1 MRTSRPR
8 TAVTLSTQSTVLL
21 GLLLA
26 ACSADPAD
34 TTQPAAEDFTQS
46 FDRTVEF
53 ICQCEWAT
61 SSELPYMPD
70 LVFESKSACDNLL
83 PSSPDERRCITDLAA
98 GHDAAFNCFADA
110 FDEAHDCIVSLP
122 CGYSP
127 RLQCFETLMATD
139 CPALPDEVWACL
151 NS

>member
-8 TAVTLSTQSTVLL
+8 TAVTSSTQSTVLL

-70 LVFESKSACDNLL
+70 LVCDDLL
-83 PSSPDERRCITDLAA
+83 PSSPAERSCITDLAA

-139 CPALPDEVWACL
+139 CPARPDEVWACL

>member
-1 MRTSRPR
+1 MRPPR
-8 TAVTLSTQSTVLL
+8 HATHAKLSVRHTLLV

-26 ACSADPAD
+26 ACQAEPAD
-34 TTQPAAEDFTQS
+34 TTQPASENFTQS

-70 LVFESKSACDNLL
+70 LVFESKTACDNLL
-83 PSSPDERRCITDLAA
+83 PSSPDERSCITDLAA

-122 CGYSP
+122 CGYIP
-127 RLQCFETLMATD
+127 RTKCFETLMATD

-151 NS
+151 SS